1 MKVNTRI
8 GKIKASK
15 DVLNKLSLSLSESA
29 GSLASRGY
37 KKRAKQDQ
45 IVSNDIYKALDAV
58 GFYNN

>member
-29 GSLASRGY
+29 GSLASRGC